1 MHFVMCLYMNM
12 LLMHASMM
20 FIVVLCGVTDVREV
34 KHVWGDPAACSS
46 LRVRRWCVLWWREPN
61 CEQAFDLTSF

>member
-1 MHFVMCLYMNM
+1 MHVVMCLYMNM

-46 LRVRRWCVLWWREPN
+46 LGAPVVCLVV
-61 CEQAFDLTSF
+61 A